1 MAAKKHINERE
12 SVHEH
17 NVLRVRMLYRLAPR
31 SVAFTLLVGGL
42 TAAVLWGEASNATL
56 GLWFAAVVLISL
68 ARLALNFAYHRAH
81 RAPSPPATSPAPAPA
96 KTDPI
101 AWENAA
107 AAGAGLMG
115 MTWAS
120 LALIGPL
127 QPVSQVFTLFVLG
140 GISLG
145 SAGILGA
152 SVRAFACFNAP
163 MVAAQVGELIYL
175 GGAIN
180 NTMGAMAVIFAGGL
194 IAAFTEF
201 RSGLL
206 ASIRAQL
213 DIAQT
218 HREQRLIFESVTAG
232 VAFIRDRTIIDYNP
246 QFAKMLGYEGDELI
260 GSPTRVYYSDE
271 AKWNEIGKDGYAAL
285 RRGEAFNQEY
295 DFRTKAGGT
304 ITCDATMQS
313 IVPGDPDSGIVAI
326 LNDITLLK
334 EREIAL
340 RTALLQQLAIFGNAP
355 VGIIF
360 VRNRV
365 VEDCNDFMARMLDA
379 PIEDIVGHTTQKW
392 YAVREQWLTRGAE
405 IQATFAR
412 GESITF
418 SEELLRG
425 DGSRF
430 WCRVR
435 GGVVDPDDAANSPSV
450 FVMIDVT
457 EQMRAESALRESRE
471 QMALVIR
478 AAQSGIWDNNM
489 LTGEISFSPRF
500 YEILGLPA
508 TAQVADVMPIMD
520 RVHQE
525 DRKRV
530 KSAFFSHIVRHS
542 PINETFRL
550 RHACGAYVWVRGQG
564 QALWDDAG
572 RVTRFVGSITDI
584 TEKRQQEEEI
594 SRLALEDP
602 LTCLPNR
609 RLFEDRLERA
619 LSAAARNREQVA
631 VLLIDLDGFK
641 DVNDEHGHAAGDA
654 VLKMVAQRLSGCLR
668 ESDTVARTGGDEF
681 VLLVRPVNR
690 TEDVAALA
698 QKMLAAIRQPIR
710 DGGLVLNVGASI
722 GIAIYPADTLHPAQ
736 LVRMA
741 DKAMY
746 DVKQSGRNGYR
757 FAAQL
762 DVAANDEAAD

>member
-81 RAPSPPATSPAPAPA
+81 RAPSLPAPAPA

-392 YAVREQWLTRGAE
+392 YAVREQWLTRGAA

-619 LSAAARNREQVA
+619 LSTAARNREQVA

-641 DVNDEHGHAAGDA
+641 DVNDEYGHAAGDA
-654 VLKMVAQRLSGCLR
+654 VLKTIAQRLSGCIR